1 MRTIVNKSGDKIKNR
16 NLETKRI
23 ILFNFDNEV
32 ISDLIKFSIFYFYIK
47 KITKIK
53 NFYSAINKIL
63 YEWKWIKLSEIL
75 PVVSMVIN
83 NFILK

>member
-63 YEWKWIKLSEIL
+63 YKWKWIKLSEIL

-83 NFILK
+83 NLIVK

>member
-32 ISDLIKFSIFYFYIK
+32 ISDLIEFSIFYFYIK

-53 NFYSAINKIL
+53 NFCSAINKIL
-63 YEWKWIKLSEIL
+63 YKWKWIKLSEIL

-83 NFILK
+83 NLIVK